1 MSYDLN
7 IWSRQRVKT
16 DQYEIKM
23 GEYTIN
29 IEESVVVEEEDIPTE
44 VLISYSDIK
53 YLTSLYLQPYTNEK
67 TIIEKAMRYAKKIAR
82 EFDGV
87 VENPQFENNVLLTS
101 KKKTFTRATRDADKI
116 SICWYMDCQQS
127 LSNYVAD
134 FVDLLEKYLPQ
145 ALPRRYGSFEP
156 PKFKYSEI

>member
-87 VENPQFENNVLLTS
+87 VENPQLENSITLTN
-101 KKKTFTRATRDADKI
+101 KRKTFALK
-116 SICWYMDCQQS
+116 
-127 LSNYVAD
+127 
-134 FVDLLEKYLPQ
+134 EKTVETGFDMY
-145 ALPRRYGSFEP
+145 Y
-156 PKFKYSEI
+156 